1 MDADPHPKRRIE
13 LGGHRVVERIKS
25 HEHQSRG
32 GQCLAGGLRIRLA
45 GGLRIRR
52 LEPED
57 RYHAVADELIDVS
70 SGSLDGLTHL
80 LKVPV
85 QDEYNVVGQS
95 RLSEPREIAQVR
107 KENDDF
113 LLAALGVIG
122 PEKIFPT

>member
-1 MDADPHPKRRIE
+1 MDADPHPKRRTE
-13 LGGHRVVERIKS
+13 LGGHRVGERIKS
-25 HEHQSRG
+25 HEHHSRG
-32 GQCLAGGLRIRLA
+32 GQCLAGGLRIR
-45 GGLRIRR
+45 R
-52 LEPED
+52 LEPEE

-80 LKVPV
+80 LKVPA